1 MAATPDSLASD
12 ILQRHHFLKTT
23 FYILANKRTMSTA
36 LMNIHLNSHYI
47 IYSPATLPKSPFANF
62 PPNYYVSS
70 GEKGVY
76 LLSSVIG
83 LYFLKTVCYSEC
95 LHLTATNTNCSL
107 HFVLCNVA
115 TKFTS
120 FLALHQI
127 S

>member
-1 MAATPDSLASD
+1 MAATPDSIASD
-12 ILQRHHFLKTT
+12 ILQRHHVLKTT

-76 LLSSVIG
+76 LLSSVVG
-83 LYFLKTVCYSEC
+83 LYFLKKDC
-95 LHLTATNTNCSL
+95 LL
-107 HFVLCNVA
+107 
-115 TKFTS
+115 
-120 FLALHQI
+120 Q
-127 S
+127 